1 MIPVFFQIGPFPIR
15 SYGVMI
21 AISFA
26 VGIWLAVRRGRARG
40 FTSEEITDLS
50 IAILISSIVGA
61 RLLYILPYWSEFLD
75 HPARIFAIWQGGLT
89 MYGGL
94 VGAIVASI
102 FFTRARRIPFWKV
115 SDVVAPSVALGLAVT
130 RIGCFLN
137 GCCFGLPTTC
147 RWGVRFPPHSAAGAE
162 FYGVSIHPAQLYAS
176 LVGFGLF
183 GILLL
188 VDRRLKGDGRLF
200 LLFVGL
206 YGIARFFLDRIRFYE
221 SVSTAGIGGLVL
233 TWNQWFSIFLIL
245 GAVILFRLRGG
256 KS

>member
-26 VGIWLAVRRGRARG
+26 IGIWLAVRRGRERG
-40 FTSEEITDLS
+40 FTAAEITDLS

-61 RLLYILPYWSEFLD
+61 RLFYVLPYWREFLE
-75 HPARIFAIWQGGLT
+75 HPLRVLAIWNGGLT

-94 VGAIVASI
+94 VGAIAAS
-102 FFTRARRIPFWKV
+102 FVFTRIRKIPFWKV

-130 RIGCFLN
+130 RIGCFMN
-137 GCCFGLPTTC
+137 GCCFGLPTAH
-147 RWGVRFPPHSAAGAE
+147 RWGVRFPPHSAAGSE
-162 FYGVSIHPAQLYAS
+162 FYGVSLHPAQLYDS
-176 LVGFGLF
+176 LVGFGIF
-183 GILLL
+183 GLLLL

-200 LLFVGL
+200 ILFVGL
-206 YGIARFFLDRIRFYE
+206 YGVSRFFMDRIRFYE
-221 SVSTAGIGGLVL
+221 SISTAGIGGLVL
-233 TWNQWFSIFLIL
+233 TWNQWLSIFLFL